1 MWYAVSVTPRYEIDT
16 AKRISESGV
25 VAYCPT
31 VEKKYRQRRHVAEF
45 SRVKFRPLFGGY
57 IFIQPD
63 ASFRKDAFEDSRTK
77 LIVWW
82 RVRVSEQQMDIVRET
97 ETALAEA
104 AKKTPGG
111 VIVRAGDVVALRNA
125 LFAGESLQVL
135 EVRKNKLVVQSAR
148 MVRPVTVKADQ
159 VERVA

>member
-16 AKRISESGV
+16 AARINSAGHS
-25 VAYCPT
+25 AYCPT
-31 VEKKYRQRRHVAEF
+31 FEKKLRPRGVRTNI
-45 SRVKFRPLFGGY
+45 FRTETRALFGGY
-57 IFIQPD
+57 IFIRSD
-63 ASFRKDAFEDSRTK
+63 ASFRKDDFENSRVS

-82 RVRVSEQQMDIVRET
+82 RVKVSEQQMAIVRET

-104 AKKTPGG
+104 AKKIPGG

>member
-1 MWYAVSVTPRYEIDT
+1 MWYAVSVTPRYEIET
-16 AKRISESGV
+16 AKRINNSGH
-25 VAYCPT
+25 VAYCPV

-45 SRVKFRPLFGGY
+45 FREMKVPMFGGY
-57 IFIQPD
+57 IFVQAD
-63 ASFRKDAFEDSRTK
+63 ASFRKDKFESSRVS
-77 LIVWW
+77 LIVFW
-82 RVRVSEQQMDIVRET
+82 RVRVSERQMAIVRET
-97 ETALAEA
+97 ETELAEA

-111 VIVRAGDVVALRNA
+111 IVVRAGDIVALRNA